1 MGCRWGCSVAEYP
14 LKETMGTRLNA
25 KIKTEVSVILA
36 SYCAHRCPAKFK
48 DKVRL
53 GFRFRGNS
61 VTLYEERP
69 TFTRP
74 SIWIDIVVAQFRYNP
89 KSQLWTLYW
98 ANRNSRWFC
107 YWDLD
112 ASKDFLDL
120 LAEVEADPSG
130 IFWG

>member
-1 MGCRWGCSVAEYP
+1 MAKYSW
-14 LKETMGTRLNA
+14 KEPMGTRLNA
-25 KIKTEVSVILA
+25 DIRTEVSLILA
-36 SYCAHRCPAKFK
+36 SYCEHRCPAKLK

-61 VTLYEERP
+61 VTLFEERP

-74 SIWIDIVVAQFRYNP
+74 AIWVDIVVAQFRFDAR
-89 KSQLWTLYW
+89 SRLWTLYW
-98 ANRNSRWFC
+98 ADRNSRWFR

-112 ASKDFLDL
+112 ASKDFRDL